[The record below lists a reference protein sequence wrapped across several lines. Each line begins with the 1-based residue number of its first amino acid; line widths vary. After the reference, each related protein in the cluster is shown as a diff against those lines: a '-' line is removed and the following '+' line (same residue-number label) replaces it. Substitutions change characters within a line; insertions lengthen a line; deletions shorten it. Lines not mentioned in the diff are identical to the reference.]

1 MEMQHKKVAIVA
13 GVGAGLGQ
21 ALCQK
26 LLSEGYWVAGLSRSN
41 KLEIDLGERY
51 FPIACDLTDSSS
63 IDQAISD
70 AESRLG
76 TVSVY
81 IHNAAYLLHKPF
93 LDTTEE
99 AFSDIWKLSCL
110 AAVHGIQRVLPNMLL
125 EKSGTILVSGAT
137 ASIKAGAEFSAFA
150 SAKFALRG
158 LTQSLA
164 REYGSQGVHIAHII
178 LDGLIWG
185 PQAKYKFEKKPEIC
199 IKPSAIADS
208 YFHLIQQ
215 HHSSWTQELDLR
227 PAIEVF

>member
-1 MEMQHKKVAIVA
+1 MRKKVAVVA

-63 IDQAISD
+63 VDQAISD
-70 AESRLG
+70 AESQLG

-99 AFSDIWKLSCL
+99 EFSDIWKLSCL
-110 AAVHGIQRVLPNMLL
+110 AAVHGTQRVLPNMLL

-164 REYGSQGVHIAHII
+164 REYGSQGIHIAHII

-185 PQAKYKFEKKPEIC
+185 PQAKHKFGKNPEVC